1 MRLRLPAPHIPS
13 NTDRKNRPLK
23 HITVYTSPGC
33 QPCKA
38 TKRWLDKRG
47 VEYQTVDVSQS
58 PADLEALKE
67 LGYNA
72 APVVI
77 VSNGDAE
84 TDIHWQGLHVDNLT
98 KYTLEKA
105 AA

>member
-1 MRLRLPAPHIPS
+1 MKS
-13 NTDRKNRPLK
+13 
-23 HITVYTSPGC
+23 ITVYTSPGC

-38 TKRWLDKRG
+38 TKRWLDARG
-47 VEYQTVDVSQS
+47 VDYQTVDVSQS
-58 PADLEALKE
+58 PDDLAAIKA
-67 LGYNA
+67 LGYVA

-77 VSNGDAE
+77 VSSGDPE
-84 TDIHWQGLHVDNLT
+84 TDIHWQGLVVANLT